1 MLELH
6 CHTTCSDGTLSPTAL
21 VTLAREKGVRAIAIT
36 DHDTCAGWEEA
47 IAAGD
52 RTGIEIIPGLEL
64 STTHNGRSLHI
75 LGFYPDRARLDPAL
89 EERQRGRHRRTV
101 AMVERLEALGYP
113 VTMPTLADGLAPGRP
128 HVAAALL
135 AAGHVRSIEE
145 AFDRFLGDGKPAHV
159 EYEPLSIQDGIALLR
174 SAGAVPVWAHPCLFR
189 GGRIEVVLEE
199 LMAAGLMG
207 IEVHHPNHGPSDRRK
222 LQAIADRHGLI
233 PTGGSDFHG
242 PNSMNTADNR
252 NGLNQF
258 QLPLDMLEPIKQAA
272 AQLR

>member
-21 VTLAREKGVRAIAIT
+21 VALAKETGVRAIAIT
-36 DHDTCAGWEEA
+36 DHDTCAGWDEA

-52 RTGIEIIPGLEL
+52 RAGVEIIPGLEL
-64 STTHNGRSLHI
+64 STVHNGRSLHI
-75 LGFYPDRARLDPAL
+75 LGFYPDRARLEPAL
-89 EERQRGRHRRTV
+89 VERQEGRHRRAS
-101 AMVERLEALGYP
+101 AMVDQLAALGYEITVP
-113 VTMPTLADGLAPGRP
+113 PLPQGLAPGRP

-135 AAGHVRSIEE
+135 AAGHVKSVQE
-145 AFDRFLGDGKPAHV
+145 AFDRFLADGKPAHV
-159 EYEPLSIQDGIALLR
+159 QYEPLSIQDGIALLR

-189 GGRIEVVLEE
+189 GGRLETVLEE
-199 LMAAGLMG
+199 LVAAGLMG

-222 LQAIADRHGLI
+222 LQAIAERHGLLI
-233 PTGGSDFHG
+233 TGGSDFHG
-242 PNSMNTADNR
+242 PNSMTTGSDR

-258 QLPLDMLEPIKQAA
+258 QLPLSLLDPLKQAA